1 MRDMKALA
9 VIPARY
15 ASTRFP
21 AKPLA
26 LLKGKAVIMWVYDAV
41 VSSGLFERVVVATD
55 DERIFGAVKGNG
67 AEVMMTSQRH
77 VCGTERCEQVLDEL
91 EKRGDRYDVVVNVQ
105 GDEPLIKREQLQAV
119 LGCFEHEGCQIAT
132 LAKPLNNLEDVLS
145 ANVVKVAFS
154 GGKALYFSRSAIP
167 FVRSLSMEDALKE
180 GFYHKHIGLYAYLP
194 SVLHKVVRLKRTPL
208 EQAESLEQLRWLEN
222 GMEIRVEPTDYDSF
236 GVDTPEDLERI
247 NKMITTKKQFIR
259 T

>member
-1 MRDMKALA
+1 MFR
-9 VIPARY
+9 
-15 ASTRFP
+15 
-21 AKPLA
+21 
-26 LLKGKAVIMWVYDAV
+26 GK
-41 VSSGLFERVVVATD
+41 
-55 DERIFGAVKGNG
+55 
-67 AEVMMTSQRH
+67 
-77 VCGTERCEQVLDEL
+77 
-91 EKRGDRYDVVVNVQ
+91 
-105 GDEPLIKREQLQAV
+105 
-119 LGCFEHEGCQIAT
+119 HEGCQIAT

-154 GGKALYFSRSAIP
+154 GGRALYFSRSAIP
-167 FVRSLSMEDALKE
+167 FVRSLSMEEALKE

-194 SVLHKVVRLKRTPL
+194 SVLHKVVRLERTPL

-222 GMEIRVEPTDYDSF
+222 DMEIRVEPTDYDSF